1 MKIVK
6 KNDKRFPFLLKQI
19 SDPPDSIFCSGDIS
33 FLKNRCITIV
43 GTREITEYGRRV
55 INLLLGN
62 FLKELD
68 IVVVSGMA
76 RGVDEYVHKVCLR
89 RGIKTMAILPGG
101 LKDTIPERNSQLK
114 KEIEKNGL
122 LVAEYPN
129 RTHWGKYLYIK
140 RNRILAGV
148 SQEVV
153 VIQAGEKSGSLSTA
167 RLALDYN
174 RDVFV
179 VPGDITRNVSKGCN
193 MLAREGA
200 GIITSLD
207 DFKNILGI
215 EGDQLTFDKERKGK

>member
-101 LKDTIPERNSQLK
+101 LEDVIPERNRLLK
-114 KEIEKNGL
+114 EEINKKGL
-122 LVAEYPN
+122 LVAEYPGKVP
-129 RTHWGKYLYIK
+129 WGKYLYIR

-148 SQEVV
+148 SEVVV
-153 VIQAGEKSGSLSTA
+153 VIQAGETSGSLSTA
-167 RLALDYN
+167 RFALDYN
-174 RDVFV
+174 RDVLV
-179 VPGDITRNVSKGCN
+179 VPGDITREVSKGCN
-193 MLAREGA
+193 LLAKEGA
-200 GIITSLD
+200 EIITCLE

-215 EGDQLTFDKERKGK
+215 EENQLTFF

>member
-1 MKIVK
+1 M
-6 KNDKRFPFLLKQI
+6 
-19 SDPPDSIFCSGDIS
+19 
-33 FLKNRCITIV
+33 V
-43 GTREITEYGRRV
+43 GTREITGYGRRV
-55 INLLLGN
+55 IDLLLGN

-76 RGVDEYVHKVCLR
+76 RGVDEYVHKVCLQ

-101 LKDTIPERNSQLK
+101 LKDVIPERNGPLK
-114 KEIEKNGL
+114 KEIEKKGL

-129 RTHWGKYLYIK
+129 RAYWGKYLYIK

-148 SQEVV
+148 SQVVV

-174 RDVFV
+174 RDVFI
-179 VPGDITRNVSKGCN
+179 VPGDITREVSKGCN
-193 MLAREGA
+193 LLASEGA

-215 EGDQLTFDKERKGK
+215 EGDQLTFYKGSEEK